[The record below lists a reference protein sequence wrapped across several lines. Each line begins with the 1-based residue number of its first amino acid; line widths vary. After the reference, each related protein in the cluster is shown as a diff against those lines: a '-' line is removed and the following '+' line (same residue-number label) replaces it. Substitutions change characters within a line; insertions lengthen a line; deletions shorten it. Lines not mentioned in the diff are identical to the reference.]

1 MIDGLQHEL
10 CETVAEAYVYEPFE
24 EYAKQ
29 VKVKPL
35 V

>member
-1 MIDGLQHEL
+1 MINNIQNEQCD
-10 CETVAEAYVYEPFE
+10 TMAEAYVYEPFE

-29 VKVKPL
+29 VEVKPL